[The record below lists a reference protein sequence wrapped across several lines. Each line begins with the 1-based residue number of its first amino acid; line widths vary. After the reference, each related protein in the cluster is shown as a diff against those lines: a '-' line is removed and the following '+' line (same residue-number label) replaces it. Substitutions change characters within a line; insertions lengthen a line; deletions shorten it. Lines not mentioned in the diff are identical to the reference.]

1 MKEMNEMKDQKVM
14 EKDIDPFSK
23 LVHTIAMVQATN
35 IVQATNAVIE
45 LINVIIEDI
54 FNKKEEETEKE
65 IN

>member
-1 MKEMNEMKDQKVM
+1 MEEQKVMEVM

-23 LVHTIAMVQATN
+23 LVHTITMVQATN

-54 FNKKEEETEKE
+54 FNKKEEETERE